1 MCRCS
6 EFNQFSLLWAA
17 HLFFSSC
24 YFRVQLLNF
33 DNCYRHKI
41 STTKPHYLKV
51 IDYVMTISI
60 TISTQ
65 KLLKEKLRT
74 WAIYNL
80 FKINQNKSL
89 TFHCRQPQIFI
100 DKIIFRKF
108 SFWFVQ
114 FKDVCH
120 CTCLNDKLLYIF
132 RHKTRH
138 DLSIE
143 FNLVL
148 YNPWCSQSHKKKT
161 YNNCKKRDM
170 RESIQYEE
178 KKKSIRFLSV
188 CTLLWQWAMVSETIC
203 CWSLSHSLEYI
214 TLGDQY

>member
-17 HLFFSSC
+17 HLFFSSW
-24 YFRVQLLNF
+24 YFRVRLLNF

-65 KLLKEKLRT
+65 KLSKEKLRT

-89 TFHCRQPQIFI
+89 TFHCHSH
-100 DKIIFRKF
+100 KF
-108 SFWFVQ
+108 SSIKSFSGNSHFGLCNLRTYVTARVWMTN
-114 FKDVCH
+114 C
-120 CTCLNDKLLYIF
+120 YIYF
-132 RHKTRH
+132 AIKQDMTYQSN
-138 DLSIE
+138 SIS
-143 FNLVL
+143 FFIILGVASHTKKNLQQL
-148 YNPWCSQSHKKKT
+148 
-161 YNNCKKRDM
+161 
-170 RESIQYEE
+170 
-178 KKKSIRFLSV
+178 
-188 CTLLWQWAMVSETIC
+188 
-203 CWSLSHSLEYI
+203 
-214 TLGDQY
+214 